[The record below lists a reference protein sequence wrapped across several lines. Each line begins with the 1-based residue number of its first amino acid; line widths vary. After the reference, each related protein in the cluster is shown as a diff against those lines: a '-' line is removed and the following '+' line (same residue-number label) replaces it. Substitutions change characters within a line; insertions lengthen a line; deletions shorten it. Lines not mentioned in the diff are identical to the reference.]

1 MSDKYGVDQDPYCY
15 PGTSTLINLL
25 EIRDEKRLL
34 SAEREQSESAL
45 SNISFS
51 ESPYDLAYLR
61 SIHRTLFSA
70 IYAWAGELRTVDI
83 SLGDTRFC
91 TCSRIEA
98 EAKKLFAHLAKNDY
112 FVDLSK
118 EELITKI
125 AALYSD
131 VNVLHPFRDGNGR
144 AQRIVFEHII
154 LNCGYSVSWQPISRD
169 EWVSANIEGYQ
180 GRNHALAEIFS
191 RCIGGEITEPQPG
204 APAAGY

>member
-15 PGTSTLINLL
+15 PDTNTLINLL
-25 EIRDEKRLL
+25 GIMDETRLQR
-34 SAEREQSESAL
+34 AEREQTESAV
-45 SNISFS
+45 SNIVFS
-51 ESPYDLAYLR
+51 EPPYDLTYLR
-61 SIHRTLFSA
+61 SIHRTLFLA
-70 IYAWAGELRTVDI
+70 MYEWAGELRTVDI

-91 TCSRIEA
+91 TCFRIEA
-98 EAKKLFAHLAKNDY
+98 EAKKLFVHLAKNDY

-118 EELITKI
+118 EGLITEI

-169 EWVSANIEGYQ
+169 EWVNANIEGFH

-191 RCIGGEITEPQPG
+191 RCIGDEITEPQPG
-204 APAAGY
+204 APAAGH